1 MTEFDSP
8 WKESL
13 ERFFEPFM
21 ALAFPDAHKEIAWER
36 GYAFLDKELQQITR
50 EAEIGARRVDK
61 LIQVWTLDGGER
73 WLLLHVE
80 VQVQEDPA
88 FRERMF
94 VYHYRIFD
102 RFHRQVVSLAV
113 LADDAPDWRPE
124 TYTYGLWGCEMTFRF
139 PVVKLLDY
147 RRESGLIERGKGNPF
162 GLVVEA
168 HLLALETRKDWEL
181 RLRSKFQLVKRLYEE
196 GYGRQEIV
204 DLFRFIDWV
213 MDLPEV
219 HERLFW
225 EELSQYEEAKKMPY
239 VTSVE
244 RIGIEKGIQ
253 QGIQQ
258 GIQEGERQGMKK
270 GVVQGLLKGISLAL
284 ELRFGSSGLDLM
296 PMIGRIEDAEGL
308 TRVMEGVKAATDLD
322 AFKALVLDVAK
333 AQ

>member
-1 MTEFDSP
+1 
-8 WKESL
+8 
-13 ERFFEPFM
+13 
-21 ALAFPDAHKEIAWER
+21 
-36 GYAFLDKELQQITR
+36 
-50 EAEIGARRVDK
+50 
-61 LIQVWTLDGGER
+61 
-73 WLLLHVE
+73 
-80 VQVQEDPA
+80 
-88 FRERMF
+88 
-94 VYHYRIFD
+94 
-102 RFHRQVVSLAV
+102 LAV
-113 LADDAPDWRPE
+113 LADDAPGWRPE
-124 TYTYGLWGCEMTFRF
+124 QYGYGLWGCEVAFRF

-147 RRESGLIERGKGNPF
+147 RTESGLKERGKGNPF
-162 GLVVEA
+162 GVVVEA
-168 HLLALETRKDWEL
+168 HLLALETRKAWEL

-219 HERLFW
+219 QERLFW

-244 RIGIEKGIQ
+244 RIGIEKGLQQGLQ

-296 PMIGRIEDAEGL
+296 PLIARIEDAEGL
-308 TRVMEGVKAATDLD
+308 SRVMEGVKAARDLD
-322 AFKALVLDVAK
+322 AFKALVLETAK